1 MNAGAPILPAD
12 SPLMLFLENCNL
24 AVAMLDKDLRYIHV
38 TRGWRELYQLGE
50 RELIG
55 LRHADVVPVSA
66 SWLDQYRACLNGE
79 TIIVEEDQLSSL
91 DGVPRYVRR
100 NLRPWRDEDGNI
112 AGVVIEKVPITDEKL
127 SREAY
132 ENQSA
137 FLQGVLESIED
148 GIVACNANGELTLF
162 NAATRRFHGIDQ
174 EALPPSEWAEHYDL
188 FEPDGE
194 TLMNMERVPLFRA
207 LQGERVQRQEMMILA
222 KGQKPRRLLANATVL
237 YDSSGEKL
245 GAMASMH
252 DVTEQ
257 KMVEEALR
265 ESEARYRRFFNQ
277 APAMLQSY
285 DSDGRLITAS
295 DRWLEVM
302 GYARAEVIGT
312 DVSSFLTPD
321 SYKFAMEVVGPKVWA
336 GESVSDVE
344 LLAVKR
350 NGEKIDILMSAL
362 PELDSERNFLGL
374 LAVVND
380 VTQRREA
387 EARQQRAET
396 ERRQYQKEL
405 ELILDNVP
413 VKIFLKDDQNN
424 IIRLNKAAAD
434 SIGMSVDEATGASV
448 YELLPAVAKQ
458 YHEDDLA
465 VIQSGEPRL
474 GMIDRYQPL
483 GSGQGWA
490 RTDMVPYIDK
500 DTGEKFVFSSVHD
513 ISDQKNAELALRESE
528 NRYRDLYNDTP
539 AMLQSFDKCG
549 VLLSVSDYWL
559 ASMGYTRE
567 EVIGRNLLEF
577 LTPESVEL
585 VESTVGPKLFASK
598 AVFDTEGQFV
608 KKSGEILD
616 VLVYIVPQLNDKGE
630 YESGLAVTTDITER
644 KQTERNFLQAQ
655 KMESIGQM
663 TGGLAH
669 DFNNI
674 LGVVM
679 GNLELIKRQLSAD
692 PKLEQRIDAALSAAT
707 RGAELNKRLLAFA
720 RRQHLAPVV
729 IAPTPLLRD
738 MTELLQSTV
747 TEQIQVDVRVA
758 QDLPKVKVDPSQL
771 ESAILNL
778 SVNARDAI
786 GQSGTI
792 TIEAKVE
799 ELDGSESDT
808 LGVPNSGLYVVI
820 AVSDDGSGI
829 APGDM
834 PLVFEPFFTTKGVGQ
849 GSGLGLSMVYGF
861 IKQSGGVVRVHS
873 DIGAGTK
880 VRMYLPVEP
889 GEVETSSQ
897 STPVSTDLGLVNG
910 GLVNGDLVNG
920 DFAKRQTILLV
931 EDQTDVRDMAVALLE
946 DLGYRV
952 LPVASPADA
961 LGVIDSQGEVDLLFT
976 DIVMPGALDGTA
988 LANEARAKKPSLPVL
1003 FTSGYAERAVFDEG
1017 DFNAADHLLAKP
1029 YRADQLAD
1037 AVARA
1042 LGQRS

>member
-1 MNAGAPILPAD
+1 MNADAPVLTTD
-12 SPLMLFLENCNL
+12 SPLSLFLKNCNL
-24 AVAMLDKDLRYIHV
+24 AVAMLDGDLRYLHV
-38 TRGWRELYQLGE
+38 TRGWRELYRLGE
-50 RELIG
+50 RELVG
-55 LRHADVVPVSA
+55 LRHDEVVSLPT
-66 SWLDQYRACLNGE
+66 SWLDQYRACLEGE
-79 TIIVEEDQLSSL
+79 SITVEEDELSSV
-91 DGVPRYVRR
+91 DGGPSYVRR
-100 NLRPWRDEDGNI
+100 SLRPWRDERGRI
-112 AGVVIEKVPITDEKL
+112 AGVVIENVPITDEKL

-148 GIVACNANGELTLF
+148 GIVACDASGELTLF

-188 FEPDGE
+188 FEPDGN
-194 TLMNMERVPLFRA
+194 TLMSMDRVPLFRA

-257 KMVEEALR
+257 KAVEDALR
-265 ESEARYRRFFNQ
+265 ESEARYRRFFGQ

-285 DSDGRLITAS
+285 DSEGHLVTAS

-302 GYARAEVIGT
+302 GYTRAEVIGT
-312 DVSSFLTPD
+312 HISAFLTAD
-321 SYKFAMEVVGPKVWA
+321 SYQYSMEKIGPRVWA

-350 NGEKIDILMSAL
+350 DGEKMDVLMSAL
-362 PELDSERNFLGL
+362 PELDTEGKFLGL
-374 LAVVND
+374 LAVITD
-380 VTQRREA
+380 ITQRKEA
-387 EARQQRAET
+387 EARQQRAEA

-405 ELILDNVP
+405 ELILENVP

-424 IIRLNKAAAD
+424 IIRLNKAAAE
-434 SIGMSVDEATGASV
+434 SIGMSVEDATGASV
-448 YELLPAVAKQ
+448 YELLPEVAKQ

-483 GSGQGWA
+483 GSAQGWA

-500 DTGEKFVFSSVHD
+500 DTGEKFVFASVHD

-528 NRYRDLYNDTP
+528 ERYRSLYNDTP
-539 AMLQSFDKCG
+539 AMLQSFDKRG

-559 ASMGYTRE
+559 ESLGYTRD
-567 EVIGRNLLEF
+567 EVIGRSLMDF
-577 LTPESVEL
+577 LTPESVER
-585 VESTVGPKLFASK
+585 VRKTVGPKLLASK

-616 VLVYIVPQLNDKGE
+616 VLVYIVPQLNEKGQ
-630 YESGLAVTTDITER
+630 YQSGLAVTTDITER

-679 GNLELIKRQLSAD
+679 GNLELIKRQLGGD
-692 PKLEQRIDAALSAAT
+692 PKLEKRIDAALSAAA

-747 TEQIQVDVRVA
+747 TEQIQVNVQIA
-758 QDLPKVKVDPSQL
+758 EDLPKVRVDPSQL
-771 ESAILNL
+771 ESALLNL

-786 GQSGTI
+786 GQSGVI
-792 TIEAKVE
+792 TIEAAVA
-799 ELDGSESDT
+799 ELDGNESDT
-808 LGVPNSGLYVVI
+808 LGVPHSGTYVVI

-829 APGDM
+829 APEAM
-834 PLVFEPFFTTKGVGQ
+834 PLVFEPFYTTKEVGQ

-861 IKQSGGVVRVHS
+861 IKQSGGVVRVAS
-873 DIGAGTK
+873 EVGVGTK
-880 VRMYLPVEP
+880 VRMYLPVDP
-889 GEVETSSQ
+889 GELETISS
-897 STPVSTDLGLVNG
+897 SAPASTDIA
-910 GLVNGDLVNG
+910 
-920 DFAKRQTILLV
+920 FARGQTILLV

-946 DLGYRV
+946 ELGYQIV
-952 LPVASPADA
+952 SVASPKEA
-961 LGVIDSQGEVDLLFT
+961 LEVIDSNAEIDLLFT

-988 LANEARAKKPSLPVL
+988 LASEARAKKPSLPVL
-1003 FTSGYAERAVFDEG
+1003 FTSG
-1017 DFNAADHLLAKP
+1017 
-1029 YRADQLAD
+1029 
-1037 AVARA
+1037 
-1042 LGQRS
+1042 